1 MCVVIRIGYTENPV
15 FIKYIAAL
23 LMNVTFRLKKEGMM
37 TYMAFVDFSM
47 FGQALDMYA
56 VFTSILY
63 WPLVFSKKKHPCG
76 AAALNLGKAPSLGK

>member
-1 MCVVIRIGYTENPV
+1 MCVVIQIGYIENPV

-23 LMNVTFRLKKEGMM
+23 LLSMNFRLKKKDMM
-37 TYMAFVDFSM
+37 TYVSFVDFSM

-63 WPLVFSKKKHPCG
+63 
-76 AAALNLGKAPSLGK
+76 

>member
-1 MCVVIRIGYTENPV
+1 MCSHPNGYIENPV

-23 LMNVTFRLKKEGMM
+23 LLSMNFRLKKKDMM
-37 TYMAFVDFSM
+37 TYVSFVDFSM

-63 WPLVFSKKKHPCG
+63 
-76 AAALNLGKAPSLGK
+76 

>member
-1 MCVVIRIGYTENPV
+1 MCVVIQIGYIENPV

-23 LMNVTFRLKKEGMM
+23 LLSMNFRLKKKGMM
-37 TYMAFVDFSM
+37 TYVSFVDFSM

-63 WPLVFSKKKHPCG
+63 
-76 AAALNLGKAPSLGK
+76 